1 MRIMR
6 WLGVVAFAF
15 LLLASATT
23 TKAIAQATPDIRFIL
38 QTQAG
43 LSAYATITNTISLD
57 QVRPMFSSIEMENS
71 DYIQGEYAL
80 SGRTDK
86 VKLVIGN
93 AGWAIAWHTR
103 DYASQHLYDCP
114 SFNGSLPAQIINRPE
129 RAILEVSNA
138 LGITAPTVGFYDF
151 RNPQANGIIFHWLFL
166 PGNGSQTSSIDLP
179 LLNTYIERGYIFCTA
194 LSNSKLWL
202 NSQIIDQQGSVSQ
215 VLYRY
220 GVLGA
225 DQLRAG
231 HTNNMKIEDLT
242 FFGYGFVGG
251 VTAEYSGT
259 TPINISG
266 GYRRD
271 LTLAYPTIL
280 GQPITL
286 YPIYIP
292 ILRK

>member
-1 MRIMR
+1 MRIIC
-6 WLGVVAFAF
+6 WLGVVAFTF
-15 LLLASATT
+15 LLIAGATT
-23 TKAIAQATPDIRFIL
+23 TKTIAQATPDIRFIL

-43 LSAYATITNTISLD
+43 LSAYATITDTISLD
-57 QVRPMFSSIEMENS
+57 LVRSIFSSIEVENS

-86 VKLVIGN
+86 VKLAIGS

-138 LGITAPTVGFYDF
+138 LGITTTTASFYDF
-151 RNPQANGIIFHWLFL
+151 RNPQANGITIHWLFL

-179 LLNTYIERGYIFCTA
+179 LLNAYIERGYIFCTA

-215 VLYRY
+215 VVYRY
-220 GVLGA
+220 GELRA

-231 HTNNMKIEDLT
+231 QTNNMRIEDLT
-242 FFGYGFVGG
+242 IFGYGFVGG
-251 VTAEYSGT
+251 VTAVYSGT
-259 TPINISG
+259 TPIDISG

-271 LTLAYPTIL
+271 LTLDYPTTL
-280 GQPITL
+280 GQPVTL
-286 YPIYIP
+286 YQTYLPSV
-292 ILRK
+292 RR